1 MREEKAQVESRC
13 SSLAEELASV
23 RALVQ
28 EGNYKIN
35 NFDAL
40 KK

>member
-1 MREEKAQVESRC
+1 MREEKARADARC
-13 SSLAEELASV
+13 SSLSEELASI

-35 NFDAL
+35 NFDAI
-40 KK
+40 KT

>member
-1 MREEKAQVESRC
+1 MREEKADAESRC
-13 SSLAEELASV
+13 ASLTEELSSV

-35 NFDAL
+35 NFDAV

>member
-1 MREEKAQVESRC
+1 MEGKAEVDSRC
-13 SSLAEELASV
+13 LSLAEELASV

-28 EGNYKIN
+28 EGNCKIN
-35 NFDAL
+35 NFDTL